1 VGNLRKEHEK
11 IQFDLCTL
19 RFVRTDV
26 RIIPQ
31 LSQSPKLGVKE
42 DQDNL
47 RVTVQ
52 YMLAGQLFHANDA
65 ICNFPFGPFM

>member
-1 VGNLRKEHEK
+1 M
-11 IQFDLCTL
+11 

-26 RIIPQ
+26 KIIPQ
-31 LSQSPKLGVKE
+31 LSQSPKLGVEE

-52 YMLAGQLFHANDA
+52 YMLAGQLFQANNM
-65 ICNFPFGPFM
+65 ICKFPFGPFM